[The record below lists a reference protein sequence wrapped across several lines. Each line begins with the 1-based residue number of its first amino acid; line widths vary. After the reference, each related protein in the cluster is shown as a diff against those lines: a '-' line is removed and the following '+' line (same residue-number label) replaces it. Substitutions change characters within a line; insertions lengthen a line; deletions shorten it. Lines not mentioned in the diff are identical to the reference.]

1 MNHLFLL
8 HEIVEYL
15 HFQFPRASIGI
26 SGSIANNTF
35 KESSDID
42 LLFVNETIL
51 NAYSISFYYKGI
63 SVSIFVFSLNFL
75 SQNYNRILYGF
86 HNMPSIFILQS
97 NIIYDSTKIIS
108 VMKRYVFDILQQR
121 KILRHLL
128 IEELKKGISNRL
140 ETTNSNALYKKKKS
154 LYWVCKKMIDIFFLQ
169 NYPDKVTTKKEGREP
184 FILLKEYSPN
194 LFLLMSDILPYK
206 ENSLDLF
213 FKESLIK
220 KIKEV

>member
-1 MNHLFLL
+1 
-8 HEIVEYL
+8 
-15 HFQFPRASIGI
+15 
-26 SGSIANNTF
+26 
-35 KESSDID
+35 
-42 LLFVNETIL
+42 
-51 NAYSISFYYKGI
+51 
-63 SVSIFVFSLNFL
+63 
-75 SQNYNRILYGF
+75 
-86 HNMPSIFILQS
+86 MPSTFILQS

-121 KILRHLL
+121 KILRQDTG
-128 IEELKKGISNRL
+128 ELQLTNYGISGIPVFQVSRYAAI
-140 ETTNSNALYKKKKS
+140 ALYKKKKS

-169 NYPDKVTTKKEGREP
+169 NFPDKVTTKKEGREP

>member
-1 MNHLFLL
+1 
-8 HEIVEYL
+8 
-15 HFQFPRASIGI
+15 
-26 SGSIANNTF
+26 
-35 KESSDID
+35 
-42 LLFVNETIL
+42 
-51 NAYSISFYYKGI
+51 
-63 SVSIFVFSLNFL
+63 
-75 SQNYNRILYGF
+75 
-86 HNMPSIFILQS
+86 
-97 NIIYDSTKIIS
+97 
-108 VMKRYVFDILQQR
+108 MKRYVFDILQQR

-140 ETTNSNALYKKKKS
+140 DTANNALYKKKKS

-169 NYPDKVTTKKEGREP
+169 NFPDKVTTKKEGREP

-194 LFLLMSDILPYK
+194 LFLLLFYILPYK